1 MFCDNLMLLAP
12 IGNFTLIEPK
22 SKGGEPTK
30 VYYLYTNHEFSIYHN
45 DHNVLEVNMSTASN
59 DKVELPD
66 KDTTV
71 KFTYSVT
78 W

>member
-1 MFCDNLMLLAP
+1 MLLAP
-12 IGNFTLIEPK
+12 IGNLTVVD
-22 SKGGEPTK
+22 SKTSGKPASKT
-30 VYYLYTNHEFSIYHN
+30 YYLYTNHEFSIYHN
-45 DHNVLEVNMSTASN
+45 DKNVLEVNMSTASN

-66 KDTTV
+66 KETTV